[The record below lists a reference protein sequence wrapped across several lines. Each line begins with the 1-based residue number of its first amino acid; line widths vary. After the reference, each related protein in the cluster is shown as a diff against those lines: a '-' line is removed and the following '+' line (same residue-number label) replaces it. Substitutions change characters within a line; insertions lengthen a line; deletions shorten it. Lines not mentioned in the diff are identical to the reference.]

1 MWSRVRFPH
10 PAPSVCDPE
19 TLLGHPVRTVDGVPR
34 ISAFHGI
41 VIAMY
46 FDDHPPAH
54 VHARFGEH
62 EAQIEIATGEV
73 LRGYLPRRA
82 RGLVEERVGLHRDE
96 LMDDWARA
104 ARQEP
109 LRRIE
114 PLS

>member
-10 PAPSVCDPE
+10 PAPLASQRKTPS
-19 TLLGHPVRTVDGVPR
+19 GHPIRTVDGVPR

-41 VIAMY
+41 IIAMY

-54 VHARFGEH
+54 FHARFGEH

-73 LRGYLPRRA
+73 LRGHLPRRA
-82 RGLVEERVGLHRDE
+82 RGLVEEWVGLHRDE

-114 PLS
+114 PLP